1 MIFLCKKACADLFT
15 VYGGVYMLSDAY
27 SDSEI
32 RDTLKIRLQK
42 IETEVKRLQEE
53 ISRLEGE
60 KKQILSQIAD
70 HSDAAYEEN
79 MLQLVYEQRH
89 KK

>member
-1 MIFLCKKACADLFT
+1 
-15 VYGGVYMLSDAY
+15 MLSDAY
-27 SDSEI
+27 SDREI

-60 KKQILSQIAD
+60 KKQILSEIAD

>member
-1 MIFLCKKACADLFT
+1 
-15 VYGGVYMLSDAY
+15 MLSDAY
-27 SDSEI
+27 SEREI
-32 RDTLKIRLQK
+32 RDTLKIRIQK
-42 IETEVKRLQEE
+42 IETEVKRLQDE

-60 KKQILSQIAD
+60 KKQLMKEMAE
-70 HSDAAYEEN
+70 HSDASYEEN